1 MPYFKNKD
9 INVNV
14 LFIHIPKTGGTSV
27 EHYFSSKYN
36 IPLNNKSLYLI
47 LNDEH
52 LLKENLHLKI
62 KSSLQH
68 ITYTQMVEYNEW
80 FNIDFDELVVLTI
93 VRNPYE
99 RVISDLF
106 FYKLITVD
114 TPKETVFDILVHN
127 YLKATNYD
135 NHNNPQYTFIT
146 NDKGEIHP
154 HIHILHTE
162 NLTNQMIKMGYSDF
176 DIVHNSNANKVNYY
190 DYLNAE
196 SIGIINDFYHLD
208 FILFNYDKI

>member
-1 MPYFKNKD
+1 MPYFKNKNV
-9 INVNV
+9 NVNV

-47 LNDEH
+47 LNDEP
-52 LLKENLHLKI
+52 LINANLHLKI

-68 ITYTQMVEYNEW
+68 ITYTQMVEYNKW
-80 FNIDFDELVVLTI
+80 FHIDFDELVVLTI

-106 FYKLITVD
+106 FYKLITVE
-114 TPKETVFDILVHN
+114 TQKETVFDILVHN
-127 YLKATNYD
+127 YLNATNYD
-135 NHNNPQYTFIT
+135 NHNIPQHSFVT

-154 HIHILHTE
+154 HIRILHTE
-162 NLTNQMIKMGYSDF
+162 NLTNQMIEMGYSDF

-196 SIGIINDFYHLD
+196 SIGILNKFYHLD
-208 FILFNYDKI
+208 FILFKYDKI